1 MKIVIVGDGKVGHT
15 LAEQLS
21 FDGHDIVIIDKN
33 AEALRRATEH
43 LDVMCVR
50 GNGIRGI
57 VLREAGAGEADI
69 VIAAT
74 STDEMNMVCCL
85 TAKKLGAK
93 YTVARIRDPEYA
105 RDINMLK
112 RELGIDMVINPEQ
125 ATAAEISRLLR
136 FQGASAIELFVRG
149 RVEMVGFVAVEGD
162 LMLGS
167 KLSSLRRRLP
177 DSVLFCAC
185 ERDGKVIIPHGD
197 TVFHAG
203 DRIYVIGEPMSIS
216 HVFRLLGRST
226 SRVRDVLIVGGG
238 RIARY
243 LSSLLIKLGMGVKL
257 IEISPAV
264 AASLAEDIP
273 EAIVI
278 NADGTD
284 IDVLDNENMSDFDA
298 FVALT
303 NRDEDNL
310 MISLGALQGGVKRVV
325 AKSNRQN
332 YNGVV
337 SRLGLDCVVSPKL
350 ITADQIIHLVRG
362 MQNSE
367 GAVMETLYR
376 IVGGK
381 AEAMEF
387 LVRGGTENLGV
398 PIKDLRIK
406 KGVLIGVIVRRGR
419 IIIPSGGDHIEEGDS
434 LILVCKD
441 VSISGV
447 NDIFDEV

>member
-1 MKIVIVGDGKVGHT
+1 MKIIVVGDGKVGHT

-21 FDGHDIVIIDKN
+21 GDGHDLVIIDKE
-33 AEALRRATEH
+33 ADALRRAMEH

-50 GNGIRGI
+50 GNGIRGS
-57 VLREAGAGEADI
+57 VLREAGVEEADL

-112 RELGIDMVINPEQ
+112 RELDIDMVINPEQ

-136 FQGASAIELFVRG
+136 FQGVSAIELFVRG
-149 RVEMVGFVAVEGD
+149 RVEMVGFVAAEGD
-162 LMLGS
+162 MMLGG

-177 DSVLFCAC
+177 DSILFCAC
-185 ERDGKVIIPHGD
+185 ERGGGVFIPNGD
-197 TVFHAG
+197 TVFRAG
-203 DRIYVIGEPMSIS
+203 DKIYVIGEPMSIS
-216 HVFRLLGRST
+216 HVFKALGRNT
-226 SRVRDVLIVGGG
+226 ARVRDVLIVGGG

-243 LSSLLIKLGMGVKL
+243 LSSLLIKMGMRVKI
-257 IEISPAV
+257 IEINPAT
-264 AASLAEDIP
+264 AASIAEEMP

-284 IDVLDNENMSDFDA
+284 IEVLNNENMPEFDA
-298 FVALT
+298 YVALT
-303 NRDEDNL
+303 NRDEDNI
-310 MISLGALQGGVKRVV
+310 MTAISALQSGVERVV
-325 AKSNRQN
+325 AKSNSRN
-332 YNGVV
+332 YNEVAGK
-337 SRLGLDCVVSPKL
+337 LGLDCVVSPKL

-381 AEAMEF
+381 VEAMEF
-387 LVRGGTENLGV
+387 LVARGTENLGV
-398 PIKDLRIK
+398 QLKDISLK
-406 KGVLIGVIVRRGR
+406 KGIIIGVIVRRGR
-419 IIIPSGGDHIEEGDS
+419 IIIPSGSDHLEEGDS

-441 VSISGV
+441 VPIAQL
-447 NDIFDEV
+447 NDIFEEE

>member
-1 MKIVIVGDGKVGHT
+1 MKIIIVGDGKVGHT
-15 LAEQLS
+15 LAEHLAG
-21 FDGHDIVIIDKN
+21 DGHDLVIIDKD
-33 AEALRRATEH
+33 ADALRKATEH

-50 GNGIRGI
+50 GNGIRGS
-57 VLREAGAGEADI
+57 VLREAGVEDADL

-112 RELGIDMVINPEQ
+112 RQLDIDMVINPEQ

-149 RVEMVGFVAVEGD
+149 RVEMVGFVAAEGD
-162 LMLGS
+162 MMLGS

-177 DSVLFCAC
+177 ASILFCAC
-185 ERDGKVIIPHGD
+185 ERDGGVFLPNGD
-197 TVFHAG
+197 TVFKAG

-216 HVFRLLGRST
+216 HVFKSLGRNT
-226 SRVRDVLIVGGG
+226 ARVRDVLIVGGG

-243 LSSLLIKLGMGVKL
+243 LSLLLIKMGMRVKI
-257 IEISPAV
+257 IEINPET
-264 AASLAEDIP
+264 AASLAEEIP

-284 IDVLDNENMSDFDA
+284 IEVLSGENMPEFDA

-303 NRDEDNL
+303 NRDEDNI
-310 MISLGALQGGVKRVV
+310 MTAISALQSGVERVI
-325 AKSNRQN
+325 AKSSRQN
-332 YNGVV
+332 YNDVLNK
-337 SRLGLDCVVSPKL
+337 LGLDCVVSPKL
-350 ITADQIIHLVRG
+350 ITADHIIHLVRG
-362 MQNSE
+362 LQNSE

-381 AEAMEF
+381 VEAMEF
-387 LVRGGTENLGV
+387 LVAGNTENLGV
-398 PIKDLRIK
+398 QIKDIRLK
-406 KGVLIGVIVRRGR
+406 KGILLGVIVRHGR
-419 IIIPSGGDHIEEGDS
+419 IIIPSGADHLEEGDS
-434 LILVCKD
+434 LILVCQNAP
-441 VSISGV
+441 VAQL
-447 NDIFDEV
+447 NDIFAEE